1 MKDFAQ
7 KVVNCLQLKGAS
19 YGDVR
24 IVDTL
29 VETIATRNGT
39 AEELR
44 VRESLGFGVRAIVNG
59 AWGFASSSRVEPDE
73 IEAVVSRAVAI
84 AEASS
89 SVPGDPVVLSELE
102 PVQASYATPVEKDP
116 FAVSLDDKLDMLYRA
131 DEGMRQVKGVSL
143 AQAFMTCYRVDQ
155 VLASSEGALIDQRI
169 VHSGAG
175 MAATAVEGGEMQVRS
190 YPNSFRGNFAAAG
203 YEYIEALRLVDHAER
218 VGEDVVALMK
228 APQCPDTTT
237 TLILEGGQLALQV
250 HESIGHPIE
259 LDRVFGTEAS
269 YAGTSFLTLDKLDSL
284 QYGSEIVNVV
294 GDSTT
299 PGGLGTYGYDDEGV
313 PARCDDIIRNGK
325 FVGYLSSR
333 ETAPRIGRKSTG
345 AMRADGWQRIPL
357 IRMPN
362 VNLLP
367 GEGSLDELIASTDD
381 GIFMLTNRSWSIDD
395 KRLNFQFGTEIAYQ
409 ISNGKLGQMY
419 KNPTYTGIT
428 PEFWNSCDAI
438 CGPEEWKFW
447 GTPNCGKGQPGQCAH
462 VGHAV
467 APARFRNV
475 RVGVLQ

>member
-73 IEAVVSRAVAI
+73 IEVVVSRAVAI

-131 DEGMRQVKGVSL
+131 DEGIRQVKGVSL

-155 VLASSEGALIDQRI
+155 IFASSEGALIDQRI

-203 YEYIEALRLVDHAER
+203 YEYIETRSTFRWSVFLRLLLPAFFDALRADL
-218 VGEDVVALMK
+218 G
-228 APQCPDTTT
+228 
-237 TLILEGGQLALQV
+237 
-250 HESIGHPIE
+250 IE
-259 LDRVFGTEAS
+259 A
-269 YAGTSFLTLDKLDSL
+269 A
-284 QYGSEIVNVV
+284 
-294 GDSTT
+294 
-299 PGGLGTYGYDDEGV
+299 
-313 PARCDDIIRNGK
+313 
-325 FVGYLSSR
+325 
-333 ETAPRIGRKSTG
+333 
-345 AMRADGWQRIPL
+345 
-357 IRMPN
+357 
-362 VNLLP
+362 
-367 GEGSLDELIASTDD
+367 
-381 GIFMLTNRSWSIDD
+381 
-395 KRLNFQFGTEIAYQ
+395 
-409 ISNGKLGQMY
+409 
-419 KNPTYTGIT
+419 
-428 PEFWNSCDAI
+428 
-438 CGPEEWKFW
+438 
-447 GTPNCGKGQPGQCAH
+447 
-462 VGHAV
+462 
-467 APARFRNV
+467 
-475 RVGVLQ
+475 

>member
-7 KVVNCLQLKGAS
+7 KAVNCLQLKGAS

-29 VETIATRNGT
+29 AETIATRNGT

-44 VRESLGFGVRAIVNG
+44 VHESLGFGVRAIVNG

-89 SVPGDPVVLSELE
+89 SVPGNPVVLSELE

-131 DEGMRQVKGVSL
+131 DEGIRQVKGVSL

-155 VLASSEGALIDQRI
+155 VFASSEGALIEQRI

-190 YPNSFRGNFAAAG
+190 YPNSFRGNFASAG

-218 VGEDVVALMK
+218 VGEDVVALMQ
-228 APQCPDTTT
+228 APQCPDATT
-237 TLILEGGQLALQV
+237 TLILDGGQLALQV

-269 YAGTSFLTLDKLDSL
+269 YAGTSFLTLDKLDGL

-294 GDSTT
+294 GDATT

-313 PARCDDIIRNGK
+313 PAQCVDIIRDGK

-367 GEGSLDELIASTDD
+367 GEGTLDELIASTDD
-381 GIFMLTNRSWSIDD
+381 GIFMMTNRSWSIDD

-409 ISNGKLGQMY
+409 IGNGKLGQMY

-438 CGPEEWKFW
+438 CGPEEWKLW
-447 GTPNCGKGQPGQCAH
+447 GTPNCGKGQPSQCAH
-462 VGHAV
+462 VGHGV
-467 APARFRNV
+467 APACFRNV